1 MTAFA
6 SAGLL
11 ARLSTYYKDIDL
23 TLRADYW
30 GLLQD
35 LGNPHLYLPPTVH
48 VAGTNGK
55 GSTIAFMRA
64 IAEAAGLKVHA
75 YTSPHLV
82 YIHERIRLA
91 GKLISEDEFLKL
103 LQEIETHLQDKKLT
117 QFEILTVAAFMA
129 FQRHPA
135 DLLLLETGM
144 GGRLDSTN
152 IIAAPIAA
160 VITRISHDHAAFL
173 GDDVRTI
180 AAEKAGIFKK
190 NTPAIV
196 GLQADKAIYDVF
208 IRHAEQ
214 VGCPLFLHGR
224 DWHYDITAQGFT
236 LHHGAT
242 RYDLPAPA
250 LLGDHQ
256 YANAAGA
263 AMALIAQQQIK
274 LPATALA
281 SGITTA
287 SWPARL
293 QRLSKGPLVNALLP
307 EWELWLDGGHNDSAG
322 EALAAHAAHWRQ
334 ADTKPLY
341 LIYGMINTKA
351 PEEFLQ
357 PLAPYLRGLA
367 SMPIPDE
374 DKSLSAAATAEA
386 AGKLGIN
393 PTWAVKT
400 AEAALEAI
408 KAHAG
413 NGKVRVLISGSLY
426 LAGHILRDHG

>member
-30 GLLQD
+30 ELLQA
-35 LGNPHLYLPPTVH
+35 LGNPHLHLPPTIH

-55 GSTIAFMRA
+55 GSTVAFMRA
-64 IAEAAGLKVHA
+64 IAEAAGLKVHT
-75 YTSPHLV
+75 YISPHLV
-82 YIHERIRLA
+82 HIHERIRLA
-91 GKLISEDEFLKL
+91 EKLISEDEFLKL
-103 LQEIETHLQDKKLT
+103 LQEIEAHLQSKKLT

-129 FQRHPA
+129 FKRHPA

-152 IIAAPIAA
+152 IIPTPIAT

-196 GLQADKAIYDVF
+196 GPQTDQTIYDVF
-208 IRHAEQ
+208 IKQAEQ
-214 VGCPLFLHGR
+214 VGCPLLLHGR
-224 DWHYDITAQGFT
+224 DWHYEITPHGFT

-242 RYDLPAPA
+242 RYDLPAPS

-263 AMALIAQQQIK
+263 AMALITQQHIK

-281 SGITTA
+281 HGIA
-287 SWPARL
+287 AANWPARL
-293 QRLSKGPLVNALLP
+293 QRLTKGPLVDALP
-307 EWELWLDGGHNDSAG
+307 SGWELWLDGGHNDSAG
-322 EALAAHAAHWRQ
+322 EALATQAKHWEE

-357 PLAPYLRGLA
+357 PLAPYLQGLA

-374 DKSLSAAATAEA
+374 DKSLSAAMTAEA
-386 AGKLGIN
+386 AGKLGIT
-393 PTWAVKT
+393 PAWAAET
-400 AEAALEAI
+400 AGEALEAI
-408 KAHAG
+408 KSHTG
-413 NGKVRVLISGSLY
+413 NGKVRVLVSGSLY
-426 LAGHILRDHG
+426 LAGYILRDHG